1 MPHSK
6 RSGGTLVIPGDSTP
20 ATLELCNPGH
30 HVKLLLIV
38 SFIPNEHATVE
49 QLQLVP
55 GIPLSMPVCKTRG
68 ILFPPQLTQWTQ
80 PVWSVVG
87 SDLTYHYLSGSTAKP
102 SGLSML
108 VLIQG

>member
-6 RSGGTLVIPGDSTP
+6 RSGGTLAIPGDSTP

-38 SFIPNEHATVE
+38 SLIPNEHATVE

-55 GIPLSMPVCKTRG
+55 GIPLSVQNAGNFVSPTTDSVDPAG
-68 ILFPPQLTQWTQ
+68 
-80 PVWSVVG
+80 VVG
-87 SDLTYHYLSGSTAKP
+87 G
-102 SGLSML
+102 G
-108 VLIQG
+108 QRF